1 MSARKP
7 PYADKALIDRL
18 PQDKR
23 NELISIGREAM
34 QRFGFAYQQVFDAN
48 LQIFEYL
55 ATRGATATMIG
66 KMLAEAGIVREDGT
80 ALPPGTVSSAM
91 SRARERTAQRP
102 DVLLQAPA
110 SAGTNMQVPASAGNG
125 LHGHAGHCMAA
136 RASAVG
142 TEPSAPVP
150 SGLPPQLPA
159 IRPSPNPSAAT
170 RLPTATRRAAALLEQ
185 LRSDQDDH
193 V

>member
-80 ALPPGTVSSAM
+80 CA
-91 SRARERTAQRP
+91 
-102 DVLLQAPA
+102 
-110 SAGTNMQVPASAGNG
+110 
-125 LHGHAGHCMAA
+125 C
-136 RASAVG
+136 
-142 TEPSAPVP
+142 
-150 SGLPPQLPA
+150 
-159 IRPSPNPSAAT
+159 
-170 RLPTATRRAAALLEQ
+170 
-185 LRSDQDDH
+185 
-193 V
+193 